1 MCPLIIIYNNL
12 KCSPGYFL
20 MQMCPLKKK
29 SKSLDPKEVKP
40 FLIEEAKMRNNQFQ
54 SHIQQY
60 YMQLVDWIIK
70 MNSDSLRAMNRN
82 EEREFLERRGN
93 LIVMGIN
100 LAV

>member
-1 MCPLIIIYNNL
+1 
-12 KCSPGYFL
+12 

-54 SHIQQY
+54 PLIQQY
-60 YMQLVDWIIK
+60 YMRLVDWIIK

-93 LIVMGIN
+93 LIVLGIN